1 VVLETGFG
9 GGGVGASVVY
19 EMPIIK
25 VSLIASLPYI
35 PHSSHRCAAR
45 LLIPR
50 IECAV
55 LAQIRCRN
63 IPCAQSIDL
72 A

>member
-1 VVLETGFG
+1 
-9 GGGVGASVVY
+9 VY